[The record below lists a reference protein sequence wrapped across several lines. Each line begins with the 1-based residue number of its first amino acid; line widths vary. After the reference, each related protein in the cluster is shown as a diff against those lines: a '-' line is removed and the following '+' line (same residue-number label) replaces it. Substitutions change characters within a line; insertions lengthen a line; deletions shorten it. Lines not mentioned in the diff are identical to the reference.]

1 QVLDPVRVHRVRAGR
16 RSARGPAGA
25 GGPLPR
31 IRGESRR
38 HLLVLHPA
46 LDGAGLRRAGARAAR
61 LGTLAAEHPPRLD
74 RHRAVPT
81 GGTRSAAHSEP
92 AARPRGRRSAGLDAH
107 GPRAPRSRDV
117 TKRRLLLPT
126 IARHLIVEF
135 LRTFALT
142 LAAFVAIYVIA
153 D

>member
-1 QVLDPVRVHRVRAGR
+1 
-16 RSARGPAGA
+16 
-25 GGPLPR
+25 
-31 IRGESRR
+31 
-38 HLLVLHPA
+38 
-46 LDGAGLRRAGARAAR
+46 
-61 LGTLAAEHPPRLD
+61 PPRLD

-81 GGTRSAAHSEP
+81 GRTRSAAHSEP

-153 D
+153 DFFDRFDDFLRSGVGVGTIVEAFLYRIPLVISQITPIAVLASALIGLGLLARNNEFVALRSCGVSMG